1 MKATLSALV
10 GFVALEHL
18 GFLWLEMFQWTK
30 PLGLRVFQMTAAQAE
45 SSAALAMNQGLYNG
59 FLSAGLLWSL
69 CVRPELARPLQAF
82 FLGCVLVAGLFGAA
96 TASPRILLVQAAPA
110 LASLVVWW
118 YA

>member
-1 MKATLSALV
+1 MKAALPV
-10 GFVALEHL
+10 LVAIVALEHL
-18 GFLWLEMFQWTK
+18 GFLWLEMFQWTR
-30 PLGLRVFQMTAAQAE
+30 PLGLRVFGMTAAQAE

-59 FLSAGLLWSL
+59 FLAAGLLWSL
-69 CVRPELARPLQAF
+69 FARPELGRPLQAF

-96 TASPRILLVQAAPA
+96 PASPRILLVQAAPA